1 MLLSNTSLDKTI
13 SVISHLFLRTYPSR
27 HISLDLII
35 FLLQQSGHFLQNLI
49 APFHVSQGSKG
60 HCLQRIRK
68 LNLTCKNL
76 SKIYIIQ
83 VTCFYLS
90 RIWNLKLYLFPLNI
104 YVFSSFVT
112 ATCGLT
118 YAHVIMKHVK
128 SVWGTRYM
136 WYYLKIICLYPCT
149 IITNKVFEFEHAIPQ
164 NIRRALDV
172 QDFII

>member
-76 SKIYIIQ
+76 SKICIIQ
-83 VTCFYLS
+83 VNCFYLS

-104 YVFSSFVT
+104 YVFSSFVVLLMLICYYE
-112 ATCGLT
+112 TCEKCLG
-118 YAHVIMKHVK
+118 YQVHVILSKN
-128 SVWGTRYM
+128 
-136 WYYLKIICLYPCT
+136 YLSISMY
-149 IITNKVFEFEHAIPQ
+149 NHNQ
-164 NIRRALDV
+164 
-172 QDFII
+172 

>member
-90 RIWNLKLYLFPLNI
+90 RIWNLELYLFPLNI
-104 YVFSSFVT
+104 YVYVFSSFVT
-112 ATCGLT
+112 ATCGIT
-118 YAHVIMKHVK
+118 YAQMLL
-128 SVWGTRYM
+128 WNM
-136 WYYLKIICLYPCT
+136 W
-149 IITNKVFEFEHAIPQ
+149 KVFGVAGTCDTI
-164 NIRRALDV
+164 
-172 QDFII
+172 

>member
-13 SVISHLFLRTYPSR
+13 NVISHLFLRTYPSR

-60 HCLQRIRK
+60 HCLKNKKTQ
-68 LNLTCKNL
+68 LN

-104 YVFSSFVT
+104 YVYVFSSFVT

-118 YAHVIMKHVK
+118 YAHMLL
-128 SVWGTRYM
+128 WNM
-136 WYYLKIICLYPCT
+136 W
-149 IITNKVFEFEHAIPQ
+149 KVFGVAGTCDTI
-164 NIRRALDV
+164 
-172 QDFII
+172 

>member
-76 SKIYIIQ
+76 SKNIYYSG
-83 VTCFYLS
+83 YLLLFKL
-90 RIWNLKLYLFPLNI
+90 NLKLKIVLISIEYLCFLFI
-104 YVFSSFVT
+104 CHSYMWSYLCS
-112 ATCGLT
+112 
-118 YAHVIMKHVK
+118 YVIMKHVK

-136 WYYLKIICLYPCT
+136 
-149 IITNKVFEFEHAIPQ
+149 
-164 NIRRALDV
+164 
-172 QDFII
+172 

>member
-1 MLLSNTSLDKTI
+1 MLSSNTSLDKTI

-90 RIWNLKLYLFPLNI
+90 RNCTYFHWIFM
-104 YVFSSFVT
+104 FSLHLSQLHVVLLMLICYYE
-112 ATCGLT
+112 TCEKCLG
-118 YAHVIMKHVK
+118 YQVHVILSKN
-128 SVWGTRYM
+128 
-136 WYYLKIICLYPCT
+136 YLSISMYSH
-149 IITNKVFEFEHAIPQ
+149 NQ
-164 NIRRALDV
+164 
-172 QDFII
+172 